1 MSKCESTLH
10 VRDACPADAATITE
24 FNCGV
29 ARDSEHVALDRER
42 VRAGVEK
49 ALGRPDLCRYFVA
62 ERDGEL
68 IGQVMITLEWSDWRA
83 RLFWWIQSVYV
94 TPAYRRQGVMRA
106 MIDHIET
113 LARQD
118 SEVCGLRLYVEQD
131 NETAIRAYK
140 RLGLTPSGHVIYER
154 DWASPKR
161 S

>member
-1 MSKCESTLH
+1 MSNQSTLH
-10 VRDACPADAATITE
+10 VRDARPDDAAMITE

-29 ARDSEHVALDRER
+29 AWDSEHITLDRNR
-42 VRAGVEK
+42 VRAGVDK

-62 ERDGEL
+62 ERNGEL

-83 RLFWWIQSVYV
+83 KVFWWIQSVYV
-94 TPAYRRQGVMRA
+94 AAACRRQGVMRA
-106 MIDHIET
+106 MLEHVES

-118 SEVCGLRLYVEQD
+118 PEVCGLRLYVEQD
-131 NETAIRAYK
+131 NKAAIRAYE

-154 DWASPKR
+154 DWAWPKG